1 MNYFVAMLKREIA
14 EVVVSALKQSNTSRI
29 WNTGAANRARHEQA
43 VARYKKVMGK
53 GWVKTSTIEARLGVG
68 RTFCTGTLN
77 HYLDLELIERRPV
90 GETYIRRRGYEWRF
104 K

>member
-1 MNYFVAMLKREIA
+1 MNFAQMLMREKFVPPPKA
-14 EVVVSALKQSNTSRI
+14 KQPNKVRAR
-29 WNTGAANRARHEQA
+29 NCKAANEARHEQA
-43 VARYKKVMGK
+43 VARYKAVMGDE
-53 GWVKTSTIEARLGVG
+53 WVKTSTIEARLGVG

-90 GETYIRRRGYEWRF
+90 GETYIRRRGYEWRW